1 MITCSA
7 PWELVQALHPKGFD
21 DISKEVTSESG
32 SSSAVK
38 ANFAG
43 DSSGGAL
50 FRDPATGF
58 CRCVAVCCSVLQCV
72 AVCCSVLQCVA
83 GVLQS
88 VKCIAV
94 SHVAHTRVSR
104 GALFRDPA
112 TGFCRCVAVCC
123 RVLPCAAVCCRA
135 L

>member
-1 MITCSA
+1 MITCPA
-7 PWELVQALHPKGFD
+7 PWELVQALHPKGFE

-72 AVCCSVLQCVA
+72 AVCCSVL
-83 GVLQS
+83 
-88 VKCIAV
+88 
-94 SHVAHTRVSR
+94 
-104 GALFRDPA
+104 P
-112 TGFCRCVAVCC
+112 CVAVSYVALACGS
-123 RVLPCAAVCCRA
+123 RVCCSE
-135 L
+135 LQ

>member
-1 MITCSA
+1 MSPTRSCPA
-7 PWELVQALHPKGFD
+7 PWELVQALHPKGFE

-83 GVLQS
+83 VCCSVLQ
-88 VKCIAV
+88 
-94 SHVAHTRVSR
+94 
-104 GALFRDPA
+104 
-112 TGFCRCVAVCC
+112 CVAVCC
-123 RVLPCAAVCCRA
+123 NVLQCVAVCGGCVAIRYSV
-135 L
+135 LQ

>member
-83 GVLQS
+83 VCG
-88 VKCIAV
+88 
-94 SHVAHTRVSR
+94 
-104 GALFRDPA
+104 G
-112 TGFCRCVAVCC
+112 CVAIGTVYCC
-123 RVLPCAAVCCRA
+123 ESCRTYTC